1 MQTFDTVA
9 NHHIFSL
16 LNDLAILLPVFLA
29 VFTFRGFTQA
39 LFARLM
45 GDRTAQRQ
53 GFLTLNPLAHV
64 DLPGILITLVV
75 MFGLGVLFVN
85 QIPRTLLFI
94 AIILLG
100 VRWSYPVPID
110 DTEFK
115 HYRLGGFLTTMA
127 GPIGNFLCAFIS
139 FPILKLILI
148 SPIPPYMMAT
158 FIEIFRTLI
167 DISLFFCAL
176 DLIPIPPFNAGRAL
190 RYILPKS
197 SQGFLEWLEFYS
209 IFIFL
214 ILILVP
220 GISDIF
226 FGIVHFGVLIIKQ
239 FLVRLFF

>member
-1 MQTFDTVA
+1 MQSFDTA
-9 NHHIFSL
+9 ASHHIFSL

-29 VFTFRGFTQA
+29 VFTIRGFTQA
-39 LFARLM
+39 LFARWM

-64 DLPGILITLVV
+64 DLPGILITLLV
-75 MFGLGVLFVN
+75 MFGLGVIFVN
-85 QIPRTLLFI
+85 QIPRMLLFI
-94 AIILLG
+94 MIILLG
-100 VRWSYPVPID
+100 VRWSYQVPID
-110 DTEFK
+110 DTEFR

-139 FPILKLILI
+139 FPILKLILV
-148 SPIPPYMMAT
+148 SSIPPYMVTT
-158 FIEIFRTLI
+158 FVEILRTLI
-167 DISLFFCAL
+167 DVSLFFFIL

-197 SQGFLEWLEFYS
+197 SQHFLDLLEFYS

-214 ILILVP
+214 VLILVP

-226 FGIVHFGVLIIKQ
+226 FGIVHFGVIVTKEL
-239 FLVRLFF
+239 LVRLFF